1 MCYTIIRKR
10 EGKPNKPERE
20 KKMEFYEMERFE
32 MMGDLLEDLADWQ
45 AFEEDL
51 LTNPW
56 DN

>member
-1 MCYTIIRKR
+1 
-10 EGKPNKPERE
+10 
-20 KKMEFYEMERFE
+20 MERFE